1 MLNIFKKEFRSL
13 ILSPIGFTVVSVM
26 LVFSGMFITI
36 YNLFSGSVRIE
47 YSYQN
52 TALVLLLAVP
62 LLSMNAL
69 SKEHSSKTDTLIFSL
84 PTPLYKV
91 ILGKYLALVTIISIP
106 LAITFLYTVILSFY
120 AEVSYLSA
128 FTGTLAFWLCACA
141 LLAIGLFIS
150 SLFENTVLCA
160 LCGFA
165 VMLIIYFLPTFSS
178 VLPTSAEAFVG
189 VFTVICVMLGV
200 LIFKLCRSK
209 NLGIIAGAIMEV
221 ILLGVYFFDSS
232 ILDGALYEI
241 ARALS
246 VMSYLD
252 AFTVNNTVSIPAYV
266 YYITISALF
275 VFFTVRS
282 EEKRRFA

>member
-1 MLNIFKKEFRSL
+1 M
-13 ILSPIGFTVVSVM
+13 ILSPMGFTVVSVM
-26 LVFSGMFITI
+26 LVFSGLFVTV

-52 TALVLLLAVP
+52 TALVLILAVP

-69 SKEHSSKTDTLIFSL
+69 SKEHSNKTDALLFSL

-91 ILGKYLALVTIISIP
+91 VLGKYLSLVTIVSIP
-106 LAITFLYTVILSFY
+106 VFITFLYSFILSFY

-141 LLAIGLFIS
+141 MLAIGLFIS
-150 SLFENTVLCA
+150 SLFDNPILCS

-178 VLPTSAEAFVG
+178 VLPSSAEASLAIFTLICILAG
-189 VFTVICVMLGV
+189 FTVY
-200 LIFKLCRSK
+200 KLCAHKST
-209 NLGIIAGAIMEV
+209 GVIVSAIAEC
-221 ILLGVYFFDSS
+221 ILLFVYFFNGK
-232 ILDGALYEI
+232 LLEGAVYEC

-252 AFTVNNTVSIPAYV
+252 AFTVNNTISIPAYV

-275 VFFTVRS
+275 VFFTVEF
-282 EEKRRFA
+282 EEKRRFV